1 MERITFEEFKLCIYQ
16 YQEKD
21 LYIHIESSI
30 RTMVVIDKCI
40 LYIKNDVLYIKSSF
54 PDDDGT
60 FDVEIDLNMVSNFY
74 KLKYDS
80 NLKLDFDESM
90 ELIFDFDKNS

>member
-1 MERITFEEFKLCIYQ
+1 MERITFEEFKRYIYQ

-21 LYIHIESSI
+21 LYIHIDSSI
-30 RTMVVIDKCI
+30 RTMITVDKCI
-40 LYIKNDVLYIKSSF
+40 LYIKNDVIYIKSAF
-54 PDDDGT
+54 ADDDGT

-90 ELIFDFDKNS
+90 ELIFDFDKNR

>member
-1 MERITFEEFKLCIYQ
+1 MERISFEEFKRCIYQ

-21 LYIHIESSI
+21 LFIHIDSAV
-30 RTMVVIDKCI
+30 RTMITVDKCI
-40 LYIKNDVLYIKSSF
+40 LYIKNDVLYIKSALA
-54 PDDDGT
+54 DDDGT
-60 FDVEIDLNMVSNFY
+60 FDVEIDINMVSNFY

-80 NLKLDFDESM
+80 NFKLNFDESM

>member
-1 MERITFEEFKLCIYQ
+1 MERITFEEFKKYIYKF
-16 YQEKD
+16 QEKN
-21 LYIHIESSI
+21 LYIHIDSSI
-30 RTMVVIDKCI
+30 RTMIIVDKCI
-40 LYIKNDVLYIKSSF
+40 LYIKNDVLYIKSALA
-54 PDDDGT
+54 DDNGT
-60 FDVEIDLNMVSNFY
+60 FDVEININMISNFY

>member
-1 MERITFEEFKLCIYQ
+1 MERITFEEFKRCIYQ

-80 NLKLDFDESM
+80 NFKLDFDESM

>member
-1 MERITFEEFKLCIYQ
+1 MEQITYEEFKRCIYQ
-16 YQEKD
+16 NQEKV

-30 RTMVVIDKCI
+30 RTMLVIDKCI
-40 LYIKNDVLYIKSSF
+40 LYIKNDVLYIKSALA
-54 PDDDGT
+54 DDDGT
-60 FDVEIDLNMVSNFY
+60 FDVEIDINMVSNFY

-80 NLKLDFDESM
+80 NLKLNFDESM

>member
-1 MERITFEEFKLCIYQ
+1 MERITFDEFKKYIYKF
-16 YQEKD
+16 QEKD
-21 LYIHIESSI
+21 LYIHIDSSI
-30 RTMVVIDKCI
+30 RTMIMIDKCI

-80 NLKLDFDESM
+80 NLKLNFDENM
-90 ELIFDFDKNS
+90 EVIFDFDKNS

>member
-1 MERITFEEFKLCIYQ
+1 MERITFEEFKRYIYQ

-21 LYIHIESSI
+21 LYIHIDSSI
-30 RTMVVIDKCI
+30 RTMITVDKCI
-40 LYIKNDVLYIKSSF
+40 LYIKNDVLYIKSAIA
-54 PDDDGT
+54 DDDGT

-80 NLKLDFDESM
+80 NFKLDFDESM

>member
-1 MERITFEEFKLCIYQ
+1 MERISFEEFKRCIYQ
-16 YQEKD
+16 NQEKD
-21 LYIHIESSI
+21 LYIHIDSSI
-30 RTMVVIDKCI
+30 RTMIMIDKCL
-40 LYIKNDVLYIKSSF
+40 LYIKNDVLYIKSTLA
-54 PDDDGT
+54 DDDET

-80 NLKLDFDESM
+80 NFKLDFDESM

>member
-1 MERITFEEFKLCIYQ
+1 MERITFDEFKKYIYKF
-16 YQEKD
+16 QEKD

-30 RTMVVIDKCI
+30 RTMITVDKCI
-40 LYIKNDVLYIKSSF
+40 LYIKNDVLYIKSALA
-54 PDDDGT
+54 DDDVT
-60 FDVEIDLNMVSNFY
+60 FDVEIDINMVSNFY

-80 NLKLDFDESM
+80 NLKLNFDESM

>member
-1 MERITFEEFKLCIYQ
+1 MERITFGEFKKYIYKF
-16 YQEKD
+16 QEKN
-21 LYIHIESSI
+21 LYIHIDSSI
-30 RTMVVIDKCI
+30 RTMIIVDKCI
-40 LYIKNDVLYIKSSF
+40 LYIKNDVLYIKSALA
-54 PDDDGT
+54 DDDET

-80 NLKLDFDESM
+80 NFKLDFDESM

>member
-1 MERITFEEFKLCIYQ
+1 MERITFEEFKRYIYQ

-21 LYIHIESSI
+21 LYIHIDSSI
-30 RTMVVIDKCI
+30 RTMITVDKCI
-40 LYIKNDVLYIKSSF
+40 LYIKNDVIYIKSAF
-54 PDDDGT
+54 ADDDGT

>member
-1 MERITFEEFKLCIYQ
+1 MEQITYEEFKRCIYQ
-16 YQEKD
+16 NQEKD

-30 RTMVVIDKCI
+30 RTMITVDKCI
-40 LYIKNDVLYIKSSF
+40 LYIKNDVLYIKSALA
-54 PDDDGT
+54 DDDGT
-60 FDVEIDLNMVSNFY
+60 LDVEIDINMVSNFY

-80 NLKLDFDESM
+80 NLKLNFDESM

>member
-1 MERITFEEFKLCIYQ
+1 MEQITYEEFKRCIYQ
-16 YQEKD
+16 NQEKD
-21 LYIHIESSI
+21 LYIHIDSSI
-30 RTMVVIDKCI
+30 RTMIMIDKCI

-80 NLKLDFDESM
+80 NLKLNFDENM
-90 ELIFDFDKNS
+90 EVIFDFDKNS

>member
-1 MERITFEEFKLCIYQ
+1 MERISFEEFKRCIYQ

-21 LYIHIESSI
+21 LFIHIDSAV
-30 RTMVVIDKCI
+30 RTMITVDKCI
-40 LYIKNDVLYIKSSF
+40 LYIKNDVLYIKSALA
-54 PDDDGT
+54 DDDGT
-60 FDVEIDLNMVSNFY
+60 FDVEIDINMVSNFY

-80 NLKLDFDESM
+80 NLKLNFDESM

>member
-1 MERITFEEFKLCIYQ
+1 MERITFEEFKKYIYKF
-16 YQEKD
+16 QEKD
-21 LYIHIESSI
+21 LYIHIDSSI
-30 RTMVVIDKCI
+30 RTMITVDKCI
-40 LYIKNDVLYIKSSF
+40 LYIKNDVLYIKSALA
-54 PDDDGT
+54 DDNGT
-60 FDVEIDLNMVSNFY
+60 FDVEININMISNFY

>member
-1 MERITFEEFKLCIYQ
+1 MERISFEEFKRCIYQ
-16 YQEKD
+16 NQEKD
-21 LYIHIESSI
+21 LYIHIDSSI
-30 RTMVVIDKCI
+30 RTMIMIDKCL
-40 LYIKNDVLYIKSSF
+40 LYIKNDVLYIKSTLA
-54 PDDDGT
+54 DDDET

>member
-1 MERITFEEFKLCIYQ
+1 MERITFEEFKRYIYQ

-21 LYIHIESSI
+21 LYIHIDSSI
-30 RTMVVIDKCI
+30 RTMIIIDKCL
-40 LYIKNDVLYIKSSF
+40 LYIKNDVLYIKSTLA
-54 PDDDGT
+54 DDDGT
-60 FDVEIDLNMVSNFY
+60 FDVEIDLNMVSNVY
-74 KLKYDS
+74 NLKYDS

>member
-1 MERITFEEFKLCIYQ
+1 MERISFEEFKRCIYQ

-21 LYIHIESSI
+21 LFIHIDSAV
-30 RTMVVIDKCI
+30 RTMITVDKCI
-40 LYIKNDVLYIKSSF
+40 LYIKNDVLYIKSALA
-54 PDDDGT
+54 DDDGT
-60 FDVEIDLNMVSNFY
+60 FDVEIDINLVSNFY

-80 NLKLDFDESM
+80 NLKLNFDESM

>member
-1 MERITFEEFKLCIYQ
+1 MERITYEEFKRCIYQ
-16 YQEKD
+16 NQEKD
-21 LYIHIESSI
+21 LYIHIDSSI
-30 RTMVVIDKCI
+30 RTMIVIDRCI

-60 FDVEIDLNMVSNFY
+60 FDVEINLNMVSNFY